1 MLRVAI
7 DPANP
12 LCRKVLPEFE
22 NSLDVDEHQYLNTAT
37 EPVAKIGIMD
47 IIQP

>member
-12 LCRKVLPEFE
+12 LCRKVLPEFVI
-22 NSLDVDEHQYLNTAT
+22 LWT
-37 EPVAKIGIMD
+37 
-47 IIQP
+47 